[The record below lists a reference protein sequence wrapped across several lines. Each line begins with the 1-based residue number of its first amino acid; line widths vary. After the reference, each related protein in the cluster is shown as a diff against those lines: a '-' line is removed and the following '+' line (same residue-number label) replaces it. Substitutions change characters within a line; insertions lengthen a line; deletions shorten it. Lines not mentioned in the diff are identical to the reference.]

1 MVRVVRSKTVDFVRL
16 IHLSVRNVQRGSLF
30 TDGRRSVFTRPS
42 NIVRKFM
49 TGNVSNLGVIGA
61 KKVSDLHPINFSV
74 FSTAALPSKTVNTV
88 KTLQNA

>member
-1 MVRVVRSKTVDFVRL
+1 
-16 IHLSVRNVQRGSLF
+16 
-30 TDGRRSVFTRPS
+30 
-42 NIVRKFM
+42 M